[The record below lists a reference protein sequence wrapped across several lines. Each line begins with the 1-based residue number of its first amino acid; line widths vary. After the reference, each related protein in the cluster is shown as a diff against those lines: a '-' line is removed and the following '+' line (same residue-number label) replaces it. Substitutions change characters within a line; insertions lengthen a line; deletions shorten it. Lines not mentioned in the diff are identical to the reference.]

1 MSDPRSRQVGG
12 NHYQSLKA
20 QPWDVLPEWLEGW
33 SPWQAYLVGNII
45 KYLCRAP
52 RKGARLDDARKAQH
66 YLEELIRNLEDEPQP
81 GTATVVPKDAL
92 REYAARQN
100 AALRDA
106 ACRNSDPIDPRKL
119 STNGFP

>member
-1 MSDPRSRQVGG
+1 MNEPRSHQVGG
-12 NHYQSLKA
+12 DHYQRLKL

-66 YLEELIRNLEDEPQP
+66 YLEELIRHLEDEPQL
-81 GTATVVPKDAL
+81 TLELVPDPEAL
-92 REYAARQN
+92 RRMYRAPHETVP
-100 AALRDA
+100 D
-106 ACRNSDPIDPRKL
+106 DPKADV
-119 STNGFP
+119 NQFP

>member
-1 MSDPRSRQVGG
+1 MSESRSRQVGG
-12 NHYQSLKA
+12 DHYQRLKT

-66 YLEELIRNLEDEPQP
+66 YLEELIRQLEDESQP
-81 GTATVVPKDAL
+81 APGPTGPSADDDSKDEL
-92 REYAARQN
+92 I
-100 AALRDA
+100 RD
-106 ACRNSDPIDPRKL
+106 PP
-119 STNGFP
+119 F